1 MFTLL
6 KIKSELR
13 SLGIARNFL
22 RMFVKKEDSLS
33 CSNSPKL
40 KALCSNL
47 LCKCSASVNDGHRG
61 VFIAS
66 LDDN

>member
-1 MFTLL
+1 MFTLP

-13 SLGIARNFL
+13 SLGLARSFL

-47 LCKCSASVNDGHRG
+47 SGKCSAPRQ
-61 VFIAS
+61 
-66 LDDN
+66 

>member
-1 MFTLL
+1 MFTLP

-13 SLGIARNFL
+13 SLGLARSFL

-47 LCKCSASVNDGHRG
+47 SGKCSAPVNDVHRG

-66 LDDN
+66 LDNN

>member
-1 MFTLL
+1 MFTFL

-13 SLGIARNFL
+13 SLGIARSFL
-22 RMFVKKEDSLS
+22 RMFVKREDSLS

-47 LCKCSASVNDGHRG
+47 SGKCSAPVHDDHRG

>member
-13 SLGIARNFL
+13 SLGLARSFL

-47 LCKCSASVNDGHRG
+47 SGKCSAPRQ
-61 VFIAS
+61 
-66 LDDN
+66 